1 MTSIGS
7 AQLLSSLTQLRSVSV
22 SQSETRTTVAKALS
36 EAQNITLDGSSTL
49 LLRQNLSDTADL
61 ISMVEVNSAI
71 IDGVA
76 TRLAALENLEIQ
88 QMQLSQIDD
97 QHAALSVQINNAQNE
112 LTDYVAKN
120 VKTTSEWKIV
130 SDQSAGSDQYF
141 DFQEWSNSVDT
152 ELSSRFATLQ
162 MKGEMLTANFHMPAN
177 CFICNS
183 GNDVFAA
190 AATTTSATL
199 VGSISDTSTSTS
211 IINLEALRSGSL
223 WNISGSSNLSYSY
236 FSGVPYADPYANRAG
251 GPQGTITGLNSTQQ
265 ADHDQ
270 IMSAWDDV
278 VDFEFEK
285 IAETNAS
292 NVGEL
297 RIAKTSFSPDQGVVG
312 FAYYPNAN
320 PSGGDIWYV
329 SSESSNDSF
338 AAGTQGRLTA
348 LHEVG
353 HAIGLK
359 HPFQGG
365 SQLLTNLD
373 NARNTVMT
381 YNGSDRNLIWNH
393 TSSRSGIS
401 SRAEYVN
408 PITPMLYDVAFAQEN
423 YGMETSVRNTNTS
436 YTFTSAP
443 EVLQT
448 IVDGGGSDTIDVSA
462 LNRSSTINLTPGSF
476 SSIGSYS
483 IANQLA
489 AAKSANPGFDSYLDR
504 LYGSSYTANLYQ
516 WDDNVAIAYG
526 TTIENAIGG
535 SGADTITGNN
545 INNEIWGKGG
555 NDVINGVSGTD
566 TAGYSGSYASYT
578 ISTSAGTTTVTHN
591 NSGADGID
599 TLTNI
604 DFLKFSDFTYDVA
617 AQSTSATSSAG
628 APTGAGQNASSST
641 AAAASSATSAATG
654 ARVAEIVRTNTPAS
668 HVAITYTAAQQ
679 RSVNN
684 GRMAAIAGLSG
695 RLATLNTSLE
705 TTKSRAFHSLA
716 SISSPAAASARP
728 ASRMSI
734 PVEASRQVNFAPMT
748 SVQAPRVPIT
758 AMNDFVKSMNVTN
771 SSLVAAIMR
780 A

>member
-7 AQLLSSLTQLRSVSV
+7 AQLLSSLTQLRSVNV
-22 SQSETRTTVAKALS
+22 AQSGTQTTVARALS

-49 LLRQNLSDTADL
+49 LLRQYLNDTSDL
-61 ISMVEVNSAI
+61 IAKVELSSTI

-76 TRLAALENLEIQ
+76 TRLVTLENLEIQ
-88 QMQLSQIDD
+88 QTQLSQTDGEY
-97 QHAALSVQINNAQNE
+97 AALSVQINNAQND

-120 VKTTSEWKIV
+120 VKTPSEWKIV
-130 SDQSAGSDQYF
+130 SDQSAGSDPYF

-152 ELSSRFATLQ
+152 ELSTRFATLQ
-162 MKGEMLTANFHMPAN
+162 MKGEMMAANFHTPAT

-190 AATTTSATL
+190 AATTTSASL
-199 VGSISDTSTSTS
+199 LGSISDTSTSTS
-211 IINLEALRSGSL
+211 IINLESLRSGSL

-236 FSGVPYADPYANRAG
+236 YSGVPYVDPYANRAG
-251 GPQGTITGLNSTQQ
+251 GPEGTITGLNSTQQ

-270 IMSAWDDV
+270 VMSAWDDV

-285 IAETNAS
+285 ITETNAS

-297 RIAKTSFSPDQGVVG
+297 RIANTSFSPGQGVVG
-312 FAYYPNAN
+312 FAYYPSGSPA
-320 PSGGDIWYV
+320 GGDIWYV
-329 SSESSNDSF
+329 STQSSNDSF
-338 AAGTQGRLTA
+338 AAGTTGRLTA
-348 LHEVG
+348 IHEVG

-393 TSSRSGIS
+393 TSSSSGIS
-401 SRAEYVN
+401 SQQERVN
-408 PITPMLYDVAFAQEN
+408 PNTPMLYDVAFAQEN

-476 SSIGSYS
+476 SSIGYYS

-489 AAKSANPGFDSYLDR
+489 AAKSANPGFDSYLDG
-504 LYGSSYTANLYQ
+504 LYGSSYTAQLYQ

-526 TTIENAIGG
+526 TTIENALGG
-535 SGADTITGNN
+535 SGVDTITGNN
-545 INNEIWGKGG
+545 IDNEIWGKGG

-566 TAGYSGSYASYT
+566 TAGYSGAYASYT
-578 ISTSAGTTTVTHN
+578 ISTSGGTLTVAHN
-591 NSGADGID
+591 NSGADGTD

-604 DFLKFSDFTYDVA
+604 DFLKFSDVTYNVA
-617 AQSTSATSSAG
+617 NQTTSATTAG

-654 ARVAEIVRTNTPAS
+654 TRVAEVVRVNTPAS
-668 HVAITYTAAQQ
+668 SVAITYTDAER

-695 RLATLNTSLE
+695 RLAAFNTSLT
-705 TTKSRAFHSLA
+705 TTKSKAIHTMA
-716 SISSPAAASARP
+716 SMSYSAAASAGAANRL
-728 ASRMSI
+728 SN
-734 PVEASRQVNFAPMT
+734 PVEASRQVNFAPTT

-771 SSLVAAIMR
+771 ASLVAAMIR